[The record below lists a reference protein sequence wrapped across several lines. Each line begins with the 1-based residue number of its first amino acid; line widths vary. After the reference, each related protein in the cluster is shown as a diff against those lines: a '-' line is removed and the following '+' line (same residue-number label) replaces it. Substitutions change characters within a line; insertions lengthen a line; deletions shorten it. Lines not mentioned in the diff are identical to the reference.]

1 MLILPSHQRH
11 VLPYNLFYSD
21 FPNKIWISFLQLRRP
36 RPCHPPWLDTF
47 FLQVVQIM
55 KLHIIIPTALKL
67 LFASC
72 VKILFSMPCQ
82 LSFLGT
88 SAKLRKT
95 TVCFVMSVSPSAWN
109 NSVSDGQILM
119 KLILEGFSILS
130 REFMFHQNLTRITDT
145 LCNDLCAVVIQ
156 CRCILLRM
164 INVSDK
170 SCSEN
175 QNNFYVQHYLT
186 KQ

>member
-1 MLILPSHQRH
+1 M
-11 VLPYNLFYSD
+11 
-21 FPNKIWISFLQLRRP
+21 P

-47 FLQVVQIM
+47 FFFLQAVQIM
-55 KLHIIIPTALKL
+55 KLHIIIPTDLKL
-67 LFASC
+67 LFACC
-72 VKILFSMPCQ
+72 VKIIFSMPLCQ

-95 TVCFVMSVSPSAWN
+95 TVCFVISVSPSAWN
-109 NSVSDGQILM
+109 NSVSDGQIFM

-145 LCNDLCAVVIQ
+145 LYNDLCAVVIQ

-164 INVSDK
+164 INVPNK
-170 SCSEN
+170 SWSEN
-175 QNNFYVQHYLT
+175 QNNFYVQHYFSRKACSLWDNV
-186 KQ
+186 KKYGRA